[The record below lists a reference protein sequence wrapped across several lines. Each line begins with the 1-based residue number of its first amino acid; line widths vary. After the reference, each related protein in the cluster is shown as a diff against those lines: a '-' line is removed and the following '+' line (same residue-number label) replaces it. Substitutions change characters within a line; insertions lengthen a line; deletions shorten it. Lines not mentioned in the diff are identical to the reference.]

1 MPMED
6 LDAYI
11 TGDVAAAERTLNDL
25 ATLAL
30 D

>member
-1 MPMED
+1 MPIGE
-6 LDAYI
+6 LDADI
-11 TGDVAAAERTLNDL
+11 SGDVAAAEQTLNDV